1 MAVVLTKEQRE
12 NKYLSAVKMVKP
24 FIDLTIKHSA
34 IGLENI
40 PEKGGVLLASNHR
53 SDLDPLIISQHVPR
67 YMAWIGANYVFKLP
81 LIGKML
87 EEMGTIPIS
96 GAKTDQINAFKKIS
110 KVLKDEQILGIFPE
124 GHDYMLENDFSRPA
138 SVFHSGFARFAV
150 KLQKPVLPVAII
162 GIEEKPEPI
171 PVPAFIRE
179 WMGFPKEVLQV
190 RNRLMY
196 RRVKVVF
203 GQPIP
208 IEEYIAMP
216 NSEEAIEKLCAVT
229 RRYIF
234 KLIEKHA
241 YPERRSREGGRRS
254 GTRIAPDQ
262 PLLTDE

>member
-1 MAVVLTKEQRE
+1 MSAPLTKEQRE
-12 NKYLSAVKMVKP
+12 KKYHDAVKMVKP
-24 FIDLTIKHSA
+24 FIDLTISHSSV
-34 IGLENI
+34 GVENI
-40 PEKGGVLLASNHR
+40 PKSGGVLLASNHR

-67 YMAWIGANYVFKLP
+67 YIAWIGASYVFKLP
-81 LIGKML
+81 LIGKLL
-87 EEMGTIPIS
+87 EELGTIPIS
-96 GAKTDQINAFKKIS
+96 GAKTDQINAFKKVS
-110 KVLKDEQILGIFPE
+110 KILKDEQILGIFPE

-138 SVFHSGFARFAV
+138 AVFHSGFARFAI

-171 PVPAFIRE
+171 PVPAFLRE
-179 WMGFPKEVLQV
+179 WMGFPKEVLNV

-196 RRVKVVF
+196 RKVKVVF
-203 GQPIP
+203 GQVIP
-208 IEEYIAMP
+208 VEEYLAMP
-216 NSEEAIEKLCAVT
+216 DVEEAIEKLSSVT

-262 PLLTDE
+262 PLVIEE